1 MKNTK
6 FLVAG
11 SIVASLVLAGCGD
24 DAGEKIAEKATEKA
38 IESADGANG
47 DVDVDIDS
55 DGGKVKIKSK
65 DGEGTFETGGDLP
78 AWASDEL
85 PIPKGSEVIT
95 NVDTPEGKSVQMSVD
110 GNAKEVFEKFKSD
123 LTDKGIDIA
132 DESSMDMEDAAFYML
147 EVPTK
152 EGKVAV
158 TFTGGDDNTTL
169 IQIALTPEVSSE

>member
-6 FLVAG
+6 FLIPG
-11 SIVASLVLAGCGD
+11 SIVVSLALAGCGD
-24 DAGEKIAEKATEKA
+24 DAGEKIAEKAAEKA

-78 AWASDEL
+78 AWVSDEL
-85 PIPKGSEVIT
+85 PIPKGTEVISNIDST
-95 NVDTPEGKSVQMSVD
+95 EGKVVQISAD
-110 GNAKEVFEKFKSD
+110 GNAQDVFEKFKSD

-132 DESSMDMEDAAFYML
+132 DESSMDMDSAGVYML

-152 EGKVAV
+152 EGKVGV

-169 IQIALTPEVSSE
+169 IQITLTPEVSSE